1 METQTQ
7 DSQPVSGTDYAS
19 ALKHYRKY
27 SRGRSMRQ
35 FCEDEGYDY
44 TKFCRYARE
53 GEKEQAIDREPSTF
67 LEISPESESAG
78 RSCGS
83 VHVKEIRIRFS
94 NGMVLSRRSDDIDGF
109 LSLVRKIVG

>member
-7 DSQPVSGTDYAS
+7 NSQPVSGTDYAS
-19 ALKHYRKY
+19 ALKQYRKY

-44 TKFCRYARE
+44 AKFCRYARE

-67 LEISPESESAG
+67 LEISAGSDSAG
-78 RSCGS
+78 QPCGP
-83 VHVKEIRIRFS
+83 VHVKEVRIRFS
-94 NGMVLSRRSDDIDGF
+94 NGMLLSRRGDDIDGI
-109 LSLVRKIVG
+109 LSLVYKIVG